1 MLTNFWKPLIFQFAY
16 ASNLVM
22 NSKMRGLEEQTW
34 STFGMLLV
42 LDFSRFPDLCHTHIP
57 YHSAWFFGKHCNFE
71 YVEIAPDSR
80 TKGSRCPA
88 LHQDGSQSELNAC
101 FPTVIVLS
109 QGKWWYPCDGT
120 LHRYSNIHLVS
131 IVGIHWVYPLC
142 IFPMILAV
150 HRFCNYT
157 IFAKLFFTD
166 IRPFRIRKF
175 QRKES
180 FGDSRLGDS
189 VFWKLAVFPN
199 CLPVGGNSNS
209 FGIFTPKIGEDE
221 PNLTHI
227 FQMGW
232 WKTTY

>member
-22 NSKMRGLEEQTW
+22 NSKMHGLEEQTW

-42 LDFSRFPDLCHTHIP
+42 LDFSRFPDLCHIHIP

-101 FPTVIVLS
+101 VPTVIVLS

-120 LHRYSNIHLVS
+120 LTHQPHIHLM
-131 IVGIHWVYPLC
+131 VGMNWIYPLLKGSLGGLN
-142 IFPMILAV
+142 IGYHPRSPHHFLYNHFEPRKVILK
-150 HRFCNYT
+150 T
-157 IFAKLFFTD
+157 K
-166 IRPFRIRKF
+166 IRNLQPGHFGGMPGNHKT
-175 QRKES
+175 QRSGQTSK
-180 FGDSRLGDS
+180 
-189 VFWKLAVFPN
+189 
-199 CLPVGGNSNS
+199 
-209 FGIFTPKIGEDE
+209 
-221 PNLTHI
+221 
-227 FQMGW
+227 
-232 WKTTY
+232 